1 VAVDQ
6 RGFARPVGAGCEKGP
21 VEVQLPQL
29 TTAVSRKPHSV
40 AGTFDINLPL
50 AGMTGVEC
58 RSDGGGGDHSLVFT
72 FNNPLVSG
80 SASVTGGTG
89 SVVGSPTFS
98 GQTMTV
104 NLTGVTNAQ
113 TVAVTLASV
122 TDAFSQVL
130 PNAALNA
137 SFLLGD
143 TNGDRFVN
151 AGDAVQ
157 TRNRSGQGTDP
168 TNFRSDVNTDG
179 SVNSGDTAAVRTRS
193 GSALP

>member
-1 VAVDQ
+1 M
-6 RGFARPVGAGCEKGP
+6 
-21 VEVQLPQL
+21 EVQLPQL
-29 TTAVSRKPHSV
+29 ANAVSRKAHGG
-40 AGTFDINLPL
+40 AGTFDVNMPL
-50 AGMTGVEC
+50 AGTTGVEC
-58 RSDGGGGDHSLVFT
+58 RTGGGSGDHSLVFT

-80 SASVTGGTG
+80 SASVTGGSG
-89 SVVGSPTFS
+89 SVVGSPIFS

-113 TVAVTLASV
+113 TVTVTLANV

-130 PNAALNA
+130 PNTAFSA

-151 AGDAVQ
+151 AGDALQ
-157 TRNRSGQGTDP
+157 TRSRSGQATDA
-168 TNFRSDVNTDG
+168 TNFRSDVNIDG
-179 SVNSGDTAAVRTRS
+179 FVNSGDTTVVRSRS